1 MSLHSPLL
9 PPSLLT
15 LFLPAKIYSIFVE
28 KNFLSAFVFSPDYGN
43 CWSCCCLFAS
53 SSSCGFWLR
62 CIADVVV
69 VVDVEVVC
77 VRVWLL
83 FCLLA
88 EITNVI
94 IMPGDTKVVPGLRH
108 VDEAFQLTAIQLHMY
123 RQSPLSLSLPPSPLS
138 ATYGQTIN

>member
-43 CWSCCCLFAS
+43 CCSSCCCLFAS
-53 SSSCGFWLR
+53 SACGFWLR

-69 VVDVEVVC
+69 VDVVAVC

-123 RQSPLSLSLPPSPLS
+123 RQSPLSPSLPPSPLS
-138 ATYGQTIN
+138 GTYGQTIN

>member
-1 MSLHSPLL
+1 M
-9 PPSLLT
+9 
-15 LFLPAKIYSIFVE
+15 A
-28 KNFLSAFVFSPDYGN
+28 
-43 CWSCCCLFAS
+43 
-53 SSSCGFWLR
+53 
-62 CIADVVV
+62 
-69 VVDVEVVC
+69 VC

-123 RQSPLSLSLPPSPLS
+123 RQSALSLSLSLSQSFFVSLPLS